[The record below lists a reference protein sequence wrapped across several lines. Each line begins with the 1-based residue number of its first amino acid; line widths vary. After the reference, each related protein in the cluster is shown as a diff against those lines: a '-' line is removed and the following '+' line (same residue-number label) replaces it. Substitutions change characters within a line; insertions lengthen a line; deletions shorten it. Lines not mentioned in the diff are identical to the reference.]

1 MNKESVSY
9 KLYYRREMRFITVG
23 KCDREAILT
32 GEYGRY

>member
-1 MNKESVSY
+1 
-9 KLYYRREMRFITVG
+9 MRFITVG